1 LSIYYNYENSDE
13 TFYSDPVWQMK
24 NNHGA
29 HWQYGRVQING
40 DNGDI
45 KNIIIQANATY
56 VSNGILINS

>member
-1 LSIYYNYENSDE
+1 
-13 TFYSDPVWQMK
+13 MK
-24 NNHGA
+24 YNHGG